1 MPGYRR
7 WRGGRRVV
15 PTGRHGMTEPTYS
28 VAVIGAGRPRGKEGA
43 TGFGMSHAH
52 AKGYAATGH
61 CKLVAV
67 ADLVEPNAR
76 AFADEHGDDDT
87 QVFADFREMLRKTRP
102 DIVSICTWPGL
113 HADMVVASAEAGAR
127 AIHCEKPMAPTW
139 GEARRMAE
147 AAANAGAQLT
157 FNHQRRFEAPYR
169 TARRLAREGAIG
181 DLVQVQLSCGDMFDW
196 GTHWFDMLL
205 YYVGEEPATWVIG
218 QVDRSTT
225 RSVFGVE
232 METQGLAHVGFAS
245 GVRGLVTTGD
255 YLHDGPARTDGTQPR
270 REALG
275 AMQRLIGTTGV
286 IEVGVRG
293 TYNERV
299 RILNGDSAGWHE
311 AETIGAGHFEEA
323 IAAGIAD
330 LVACIGSG
338 HEPELSVNK
347 AIRSTELIFA
357 TYESSRRR
365 ARIDLPLDSVDGNP
379 LHDMIA
385 GH

>member
-1 MPGYRR
+1 MS
-7 WRGGRRVV
+7 
-15 PTGRHGMTEPTYS
+15 EPTFT

-61 CKLVAV
+61 CRLVAV
-67 ADLVEPNAR
+67 ADLIEANAR
-76 AFADEHGDDDT
+76 AFANEHGDADT
-87 QVFADFREMLRKTRP
+87 HVFTDYHQMLHEAKP

-113 HADMVVASAEAGAR
+113 HADMVVAAAEAGVR

-139 GEARRMAE
+139 GEARRMAD
-147 AAANAGAQLT
+147 ATAKSGAQLT
-157 FNHQRRFEAPYR
+157 FNHQRRFEAPYQ
-169 TARRLAREGAIG
+169 TARRLVRAGAIG

-196 GTHWFDMLL
+196 GTHWFDMLFF
-205 YYVGEEPATWVIG
+205 YVGEEAATWIIG

-232 METQGLAHVGFAS
+232 METQGVAHVGFAS
-245 GVRGLVTTGD
+245 GVRGLMTTGD
-255 YLHDGPARTDGTQPR
+255 YLMDGPAREDGTQPR

-275 AMQRLIGTTGV
+275 AMQRLIGTEGV

-293 TYNERV
+293 TYNETVRV
-299 RILNGDSAGWHE
+299 LNGAGSGWHE
-311 AETIGAGHFEEA
+311 AKTAGAGHFEEA

-330 LVACIGSG
+330 LVACLTSG

-365 ARIDLPLDSVDGNP
+365 ARINLPLDGVEGNP
-379 LHDMIA
+379 LHEMIA

>member
-1 MPGYRR
+1 
-7 WRGGRRVV
+7 
-15 PTGRHGMTEPTYS
+15 MTERTYR

-52 AKGYAATGH
+52 AKGYAGTGR
-61 CKLVAV
+61 CRLVAV
-67 ADLVEPNAR
+67 ADLVEANAR
-76 AFADEHGDDDT
+76 AFADEHGDSDT
-87 QVFADFREMLRKTRP
+87 HVFTDYHQMLHEAKP

-113 HADMVVASAEAGAR
+113 HADMVVAAAEAGVR

-139 GEARRMAE
+139 GEARRMAD
-147 AAANAGAQLT
+147 AVAKSGAQLT
-157 FNHQRRFEAPYR
+157 FNHQRRFEAPYQ
-169 TARRLAREGAIG
+169 TARRLVREGAIG

-196 GTHWFDMLL
+196 GTHWFDMLFF
-205 YYVGEEPATWVIG
+205 YVGEEPATWIIG

-232 METQGLAHVGFAS
+232 METQGVAHVGFAS
-245 GVRGLVTTGD
+245 GVRGLMTTGD
-255 YLHDGPARTDGTQPR
+255 YLTDGPAREDGTQPR

-275 AMQRLIGTTGV
+275 AMQRLIGTEGV

-293 TYNERV
+293 TYNESVRV
-299 RILNGDSAGWHE
+299 LNGAGAGWHE
-311 AETIGAGHFEEA
+311 AETAGAGHFEEA

-330 LVACIGSG
+330 LVACLTSG

-365 ARIDLPLDSVDGNP
+365 ARITLPLDGVEGNP

>member
-1 MPGYRR
+1 M
-7 WRGGRRVV
+7 
-15 PTGRHGMTEPTYS
+15 

-52 AKGYAATGH
+52 AKGYLATGH
-61 CKLVAV
+61 CRLVAV
-67 ADLVEPNAR
+67 ADRVEANAR
-76 AFADEHGDDDT
+76 AFADEHGDALT
-87 QVFADFREMLRKTRP
+87 HVFTEYRRMLREAKP
-102 DIVSICTWPGL
+102 DIVSICTWPDL
-113 HADMVVASAEAGAR
+113 HADMVVDAAEAGVR

-139 GEARRMAE
+139 GDARRMAK
-147 AAANAGAQLT
+147 AAKTAGAQLT
-157 FNHQRRFEAPYR
+157 FNHQRRFEAPYQ
-169 TARRLAREGAIG
+169 TARRLVREGAIG

-196 GTHWFDMLL
+196 GTHWFDMLFF
-205 YYVGEEPATWVIG
+205 YVGEEAATWVIG

-232 METQGLAHVGFAS
+232 METQGVAYVGFAS
-245 GVRGLVTTGD
+245 GVRGLMTTGD
-255 YLHDGPARTDGTQPR
+255 YLHDGPAREDGTQPR

-275 AMQRLIGTTGV
+275 AMQRLIGTEGV

-293 TYNERV
+293 TYNGKV
-299 RILNGDSAGWHE
+299 RRLNGGVAGWQE
-311 AETIGAGHFEEA
+311 VETAGAGHFEA
-323 IAAGIAD
+323 SIAAGIAD
-330 LVACIGSG
+330 LVACLQSG

-347 AIRSTELIFA
+347 AIRCTELIFA

-365 ARIDLPLDSVDGNP
+365 ARIDLPLDGVDGNP